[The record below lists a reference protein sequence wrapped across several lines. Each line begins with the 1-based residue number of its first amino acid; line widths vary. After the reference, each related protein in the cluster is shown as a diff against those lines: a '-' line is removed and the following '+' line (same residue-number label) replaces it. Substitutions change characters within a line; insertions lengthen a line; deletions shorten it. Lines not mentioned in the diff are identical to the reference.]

1 MRRSRIRRRRC
12 LGTKRVSGWSRLALG
27 CHAQTIRE
35 RDRERERERETE
47 RDRETEEYQSV
58 TISKRKKRMVHM
70 HEKCINM

>member
-35 RDRERERERETE
+35 RDRERERERDRERQ
-47 RDRETEEYQSV
+47 RDRRVS
-58 TISKRKKRMVHM
+58 ISNNIK
-70 HEKCINM
+70 EKEKNGTYA